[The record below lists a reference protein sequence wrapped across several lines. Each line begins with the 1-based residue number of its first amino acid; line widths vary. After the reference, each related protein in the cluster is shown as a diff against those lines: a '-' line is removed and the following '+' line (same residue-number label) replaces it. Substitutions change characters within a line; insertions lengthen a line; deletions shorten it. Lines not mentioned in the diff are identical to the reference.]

1 MTEATSSLT
10 RAAGFKVFSVI
21 VLLSSANG
29 LMLMRGEPYF
39 QCLNAQK

>member
-1 MTEATSSLT
+1 M
-10 RAAGFKVFSVI
+10 RRQPGFKVFSVI